1 MKHTN
6 TVVGLS
12 SFLLLISIL
21 TAEGIAHDWMAPQ
34 KAAEIK
40 NPFMMEDQSIQRG
53 KDIYVQNCATC
64 HGDDM
69 QGRTAAEAGLE
80 MGPPDL
86 KKRIST
92 HSDGDFFWK
101 IQNGRGDMPGFR
113 GDLPENETWDVINYI
128 RDEAK

>member
-1 MKHTN
+1 MKYSN
-6 TVVGLS
+6 TVVGFS
-12 SFLLLISIL
+12 SFLLLFSIL
-21 TAEGIAHDWMAPQ
+21 AVKGIAHEWMAPQ

-40 NPFMMEDQSIQRG
+40 NPVVMEDKSIQRG

-64 HGDDM
+64 HGDGIE
-69 QGRTAAEAGLE
+69 GRTDAEAGLE

-101 IQNGRGDMPGFR
+101 IQNGRGDMPAFA
-113 GDLPENETWDVINYI
+113 GDLTENETWDVINYI